1 MHQIIS
7 GLRIPTALAIVAGIT
22 LIVSGCGSK
31 HRLAEY
37 DFRGRTLA
45 VVTIAPPYPELLSGT
60 SLETR
65 SDNPLETFFRV
76 GSEIA
81 REVSARQLRTRLDS
95 AATAVDVSG
104 RMGERALHNAARH
117 LRASPVM
124 GSGGGD
130 HELEIRV
137 RHYGI
142 VATSWTAGAYFSI
155 DADVFLLDGR
165 TGRRIW
171 NTHVRRR
178 DPVGSSTIGVD
189 DRSVSN
195 VVTAVTLSNMSTD
208 EIKRALESLAD
219 YAADRVVEQLAK
231 SLDDVR
237 R

>member
-1 MHQIIS
+1 MS
-7 GLRIPTALAIVAGIT
+7 GLRISAAIAAVAGIA
-22 LIVSGCGSK
+22 LVASGCGSK

-45 VVTIAPPYPELLSGT
+45 VVTIAPPHPEVLSGADLDT
-60 SLETR
+60 K
-65 SDNPLETFFRV
+65 SDNPLETIFRI

-81 REVSARQLRTRLDS
+81 REASARRLRARLDS

-117 LRASPVM
+117 LRASAVT
-124 GSGGGD
+124 GSGAGD

-178 DPVGSSTIGVD
+178 DPVGSSTINAD
-189 DRSVSN
+189 DRSVTN
-195 VVTAVTLSNMSTD
+195 VVTAITLANMSAD
-208 EIKRALESLAD
+208 EIRRALESLAD

-231 SLDDVR
+231 SLDGVR